1 MPIVIQTQLG
11 NVQADALPGRCPVC
25 GNRIQPL
32 DMGTAWTAAD
42 WTWTE
47 KVLRCPSGECGHL
60 FIARYKGTRAA
71 GGVWVYSLA
80 ELFPVTTETTEHSEV
95 IKAVSPDFAAIF
107 KQAESADKSHLDLIC
122 GPGYRKALEFLIKD
136 YVIRAHPDKVDEIK
150 KLNLAK
156 CIADHVSDGRVKQV
170 AARAVWLGNDET
182 HYLRKWEEKDLNDLK
197 MLISLT
203 LHWIEMDELTKKVM
217 ADMPEGR

>member
-1 MPIVIQTQLG
+1 MVRDEVET
-11 NVQADALPGRCPVC
+11 
-25 GNRIQPL
+25 
-32 DMGTAWTAAD
+32 
-42 WTWTE
+42 
-47 KVLRCPSGECGHL
+47 VLRCPSNECGRL
-60 FIARYKGTRAA
+60 FIARYKSVRTPQGLLLFE
-71 GGVWVYSLA
+71 LA
-80 ELFPVTTETTEHSEV
+80 ELFPITMETTEHSDV
-95 IKAVSPDFAAIF
+95 IKALSPDFVAIF
-107 KQAESADKSHLDLIC
+107 KQAESADKNHLDLIC

-136 YVIRAHPDKVDEIK
+136 YVIRAHPDKADEIK

-156 CIADHVSDGRVKQV
+156 CIADHVADGKVKQV

-203 LHWIEMDELTKKVM
+203 LHWIEMEELTKKVM